1 MCLRNRQQNGAIS
14 QVDVVHVRCGTGLSH
29 CIALS
34 LERLRCV
41 NQQAHPKV
49 LQGLHAGN
57 ARTTSSIPPRHLD
70 FYRLIGLAHAFLT
83 RPHCRRCAPRN
94 SMTITPCILR

>member
-14 QVDVVHVRCGTGLSH
+14 QVDVVHVRFGTGLSH

-34 LERLRCV
+34 LERPRCV

-49 LQGLHAGN
+49 LQGLPAGN
-57 ARTTSSIPPRHLD
+57 ARIKSCLPFRHHH
-70 FYRLIGLAHAFLT
+70 FYCPFGLAHAFLT
-83 RPHCRRCAPRN
+83 GPHCAADAAPHG
-94 SMTITPCILR
+94 IP